1 MAIRTPV
8 PKCLEKKRKCRG
20 MGNPG
25 NRRARIGNEHAMR
38 EIVRLYFSGISCK
51 GWQRGL
57 PNVLRIRMRNKAK
70 T

>member
-1 MAIRTPV
+1 VAIRTPV

-25 NRRARIGNEHAMR
+25 NRRARIGNEHAMSGDVSH
-38 EIVRLYFSGISCK
+38 EVSGISCK
-51 GWQRGL
+51 CVSMGF
-57 PNVLRIRMRNKAK
+57 